1 MGILSWLFREER
13 ETDIFIVG
21 RGLFDVRIAGGN
33 RYQNAL
39 DKICGGRTAV
49 GHERRCKALLVEEPL
64 NAYDLDAVMVTIGG
78 RTVGYLSRADA
89 KVYRKALRLA
99 GLSGRS
105 VFVEAL
111 VVGGWA
117 RGRLDVGNYE
127 VKLDM
132 DMPPIFG

>member
-1 MGILSWLFREER
+1 
-13 ETDIFIVG
+13 
-21 RGLFDVRIAGGN
+21 
-33 RYQNAL
+33 
-39 DKICGGRTAV
+39 
-49 GHERRCKALLVEEPL
+49 LLVEEPL